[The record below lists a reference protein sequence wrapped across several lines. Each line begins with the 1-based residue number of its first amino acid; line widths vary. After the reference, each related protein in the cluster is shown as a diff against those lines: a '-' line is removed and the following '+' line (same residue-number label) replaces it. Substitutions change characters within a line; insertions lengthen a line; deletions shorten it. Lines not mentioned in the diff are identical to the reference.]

1 MDTAR
6 PFEALPS
13 RGLYG
18 KKELTRLI
26 NPRSIAI
33 IGASATPGSFGYRSV
48 ENTGFGYEGR
58 VYPVNPRHIEI
69 LGHRYYSDIE
79 HLPET
84 PDCVVLSVPRE
95 QVLPLVEQCAALGV
109 GGAVVYSSGFVETG
123 APEGA
128 EEQHRLTAIARSS
141 GMRILGP
148 NCIGIMNFVNRVG
161 MSFQPGLN
169 QLPMIAGPI
178 GLAVQ
183 SGALGFII
191 TQGMQRGLGFSYN
204 FAPGNSCDVDICD
217 LINFLVEDDTTQA
230 IACIFEGVQDGQ
242 RLLEAA
248 RRALVAGKP
257 LVVYKMGNN
266 DLSRQT
272 ALSHTGTL
280 TGSLAA
286 YQAAFEST
294 GAITVDDFEA
304 VLETVAF
311 FSTAKKPSARGVGV
325 MSASGGAAIMATD
338 KAEEVGLA
346 LSPLAPQTAANLRE
360 KIPGFGSS
368 ANPCDI
374 TSASLHDKTMYGHC
388 IRAFADDPSFAA
400 VVVPMMT
407 AYAPATVERAEYLC
421 ELAGT
426 LSKPV
431 CIVWLN
437 EWYQGPGSEAY
448 DRCRELAM
456 FRSMRR
462 CLRTLKAWLN
472 YYDERERLLSPREPR
487 ITGNDCSSKAAGL
500 LSQCKARQVLTERA
514 SKQLLAAY
522 GVSVTREQLATTD
535 DRAVQLAN
543 EIGYPVALKA
553 EAPAIS
559 HKTEARVVRLHL
571 NNDEEVRDA
580 FRAILRTTARLPG
593 SPLVNG
599 VLVQE
604 MVDDGIEI
612 MVGVRRDRQFGP
624 LIVCGLGG
632 VLVELLRDTACALA
646 PVTQAGA
653 IAMLKSLKGY
663 RLLTGFRGK
672 PPVNIGLLADTIC
685 RISELAADQKRSISE
700 MDINP
705 IIASEARAIA
715 VDALAVIGKD
725 EEEWRPGLPSK
736 MATVEI
742 EQR

>member
-6 PFEALPS
+6 QFEALPS

-48 ENTGFGYEGR
+48 ENTGFGYEGE
-58 VYPVNPRHIEI
+58 VYPVNPKHVEI
-69 LGHRYYSDIE
+69 LGHKCYSDIA
-79 HLPET
+79 HVPET

-109 GGAVVYSSGFVETG
+109 GGAVVYSSGFLETG
-123 APEGA
+123 DPEGA

-169 QLPMIAGPI
+169 QLPMITGPI
-178 GLAVQ
+178 GLVVQ
-183 SGALGFII
+183 SGALGFTI

-217 LINFLVEDDTTQA
+217 LINFLIEDDTTKA
-230 IACIFEGVQDGQ
+230 IACVFEGVQNGQ
-242 RLLEAA
+242 RLLEVA

-266 DLSRQT
+266 DLSRQA

-304 VLETVAF
+304 ILETVAF
-311 FSTAKKPSARGVGV
+311 FSTAKKPSSRGVGV
-325 MSASGGAAIMATD
+325 MAVSGGSAIMAAD
-338 KAEEVGLA
+338 KAGEVGVA
-346 LSPLAPQTAANLRE
+346 LPPLAPQTAARLRE
-360 KIPGFGSS
+360 KIPSFGSN

-374 TSASLHDKTMYGHC
+374 TAAVWHDNTMYGHC

-400 VVVPMMT
+400 VVVPTNT
-407 AYAPATVERAEYLC
+407 AYAPITVERAECLC

-448 DRCRELAM
+448 DRSRNLSM

-462 CLRTLKAWLN
+462 CLRTLKVWLN
-472 YYDERERLLSPREPR
+472 YYDEREKLLSPPEPR
-487 ITGNDCSSKAAGL
+487 ITSKDCSIKATTL
-500 LSQCKARQVLTERA
+500 LSQSSPGETLTERA

-522 GVSVTREQLATTD
+522 GISVTREQLATTE
-535 DRAVQLAN
+535 DRAIQIAN

-553 EAPAIS
+553 ESQAIS
-559 HKTEARVVRLHL
+559 HKTEAGVVHLRL
-571 NNDEEVRDA
+571 NNDADVRSA
-580 FRAILRTTARLPG
+580 FRAIQKTTARLPG
-593 SPLVNG
+593 STLLNG

-604 MVDDGIEI
+604 MIDDGIEI
-612 MVGVRRDRQFGP
+612 MVGVRRDPQFGP

-632 VLVELLRDTACALA
+632 ILVELLRDTACALA
-646 PVTQAGA
+646 PVGKARA
-653 IAMLKSLKGY
+653 IAMLRSLKGY
-663 RLLTGFRGK
+663 PLLAGFRGAK
-672 PPVNIGLLADTIC
+672 PVNLDLLADTIC
-685 RISELAADQKRSISE
+685 RISELAADQKSSISE

-705 IIASEARAIA
+705 IIASDARAIA
-715 VDALAVIGKD
+715 VDALTVIGKD
-725 EEEWRPGLPSK
+725 EEEWGSRL
-736 MATVEI
+736 T
-742 EQR
+742 